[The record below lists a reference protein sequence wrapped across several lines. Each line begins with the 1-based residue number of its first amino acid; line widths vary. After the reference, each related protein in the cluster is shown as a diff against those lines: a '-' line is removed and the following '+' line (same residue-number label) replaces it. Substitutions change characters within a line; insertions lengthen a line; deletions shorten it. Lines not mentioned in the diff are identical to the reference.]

1 MRPKASV
8 KNCQEGK
15 QCCRCNEVRHELNT
29 VRVIGAVEDV
39 EDYKAF
45 EAVIITDYNF
55 LDAGAEG
62 GVTVMSMPRN
72 GLYARRTLALT
83 IPQSG
88 SMR

>member
-55 LDAGAEG
+55 
-62 GVTVMSMPRN
+62 
-72 GLYARRTLALT
+72 
-83 IPQSG
+83 
-88 SMR
+88 